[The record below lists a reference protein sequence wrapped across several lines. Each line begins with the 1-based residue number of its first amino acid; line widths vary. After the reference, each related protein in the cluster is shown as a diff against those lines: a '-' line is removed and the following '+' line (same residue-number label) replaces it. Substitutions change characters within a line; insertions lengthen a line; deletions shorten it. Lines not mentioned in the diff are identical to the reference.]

1 MQNNIFQLERFGK
14 LAKRNFY
21 QDNKKNLNNIIA
33 FVGFP
38 VLFFLFNLFNGHTT
52 FSADARLTVMVII
65 IVLAFIFAP
74 FHFFSETN
82 QPRKGFIDAM
92 LPASLFEKYL
102 LMQLTC
108 LIVAPLMPLVFYGGI
123 DWLLSAIAPNVFRGS
138 ALQQLFSSDEFKW
151 DGYMALIVAQ
161 QFIFFFN
168 LHFVRNKMV
177 KTIATLFVMQIA
189 IMTILFLVVRLFFW
203 GYVNGTVDGNLE
215 VNILNGKS
223 LLIADGYDVLTVMT
237 QILRILL
244 HIVLPIGLV
253 IGSYFRF
260 KSIRY

>member
-1 MQNNIFQLERFGK
+1 
-14 LAKRNFY
+14 
-21 QDNKKNLNNIIA
+21 
-33 FVGFP
+33 
-38 VLFFLFNLFNGHTT
+38 
-52 FSADARLTVMVII
+52 
-65 IVLAFIFAP
+65 
-74 FHFFSETN
+74 
-82 QPRKGFIDAM
+82 
-92 LPASLFEKYL
+92 
-102 LMQLTC
+102 
-108 LIVAPLMPLVFYGGI
+108 
-123 DWLLSAIAPNVFRGS
+123 
-138 ALQQLFSSDEFKW
+138 
-151 DGYMALIVAQ
+151 MALIVAQ

-223 LLIADGYDVLTVMT
+223 LLIADGYDVLTVLT

-253 IGSYFRF
+253 VGSYFRF